1 MPDLGDHQF
10 ALLTLK
16 KLDKVELCQLNKRH
30 ASNIQKSNQNMS
42 ENHNMCFP
50 IYCLQDL
57 VPMKETKRF
66 GLYPR
71 EFPII
76 EERCHACS

>member
-1 MPDLGDHQF
+1 MPDLGDRQF

-16 KLDKVELCQLNKRH
+16 KLVKVELCQLSKRH
-30 ASNIQKSNQNMS
+30 ASNINQNMS

-57 VPMKETKRF
+57 VPMQETKRF
-66 GLYPR
+66 GLYPGR
-71 EFPII
+71 L
-76 EERCHACS
+76 SDN